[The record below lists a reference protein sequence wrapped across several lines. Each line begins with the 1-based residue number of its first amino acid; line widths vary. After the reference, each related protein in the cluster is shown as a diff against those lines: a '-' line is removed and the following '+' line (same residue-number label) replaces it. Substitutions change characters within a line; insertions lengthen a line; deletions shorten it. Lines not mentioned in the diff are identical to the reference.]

1 MDLFSIG
8 FPVALSLSNLVYCFV
23 GVFLGT
29 FVGVLPGIGPLATI
43 AILLP
48 FTFYLD
54 PTTAIIMLAGIYY
67 GSEYGGSITSILL
80 NVPGG
85 AASAVTALDGYP
97 MARSGRAGVALLMT
111 GAGSFIG
118 GCVGIICLM
127 LLSPMLGDI
136 AISFGP
142 TEYFSVMTLGLLAA
156 ASIGSAGA
164 VKGIAMVL
172 VGILLG
178 LVGLDTNSGAPR
190 FDFGFIEL
198 YDKISVAIIAMA
210 LFGVSEIL
218 SSYNE
223 EQGEL
228 VTRTVSIASMVP
240 TSEDVKRSWLPVL
253 RGSLIGSI
261 LGALPGT
268 GPTLASFFS
277 YMVEKRVTR
286 TPDRFG
292 KGAIEGVVAPE
303 TANNAAAQTGFI
315 PTLTLGIPGTATMA
329 VMLGAMML
337 HGITPGPLLL
347 VKHPDLFWGLV
358 ASFWIGN
365 VMLILL
371 NVPMVG
377 IWVRLLL
384 VPQRL
389 LYPVILAAVCVGTY
403 SINSSIF
410 DLWLVV
416 VFSAAGYFMRLSGLQ
431 PAPLLLGFI
440 LGPMMEVY
448 FRRALLISDGDY
460 MTLFQRPVS
469 GTILAVAFL
478 LVAWTMSATVRS
490 AVKRAVGRF
499 T

>member
-253 RGSLIGSI
+253 
-261 LGALPGT
+261 GAP
-268 GPTLASFFS
+268 
-277 YMVEKRVTR
+277 
-286 TPDRFG
+286 
-292 KGAIEGVVAPE
+292 
-303 TANNAAAQTGFI
+303 
-315 PTLTLGIPGTATMA
+315 
-329 VMLGAMML
+329 
-337 HGITPGPLLL
+337 
-347 VKHPDLFWGLV
+347 
-358 ASFWIGN
+358 
-365 VMLILL
+365 
-371 NVPMVG
+371 
-377 IWVRLLL
+377 
-384 VPQRL
+384 
-389 LYPVILAAVCVGTY
+389 
-403 SINSSIF
+403 
-410 DLWLVV
+410 
-416 VFSAAGYFMRLSGLQ
+416 
-431 PAPLLLGFI
+431 
-440 LGPMMEVY
+440 
-448 FRRALLISDGDY
+448 
-460 MTLFQRPVS
+460 
-469 GTILAVAFL
+469 
-478 LVAWTMSATVRS
+478 
-490 AVKRAVGRF
+490 
-499 T
+499 